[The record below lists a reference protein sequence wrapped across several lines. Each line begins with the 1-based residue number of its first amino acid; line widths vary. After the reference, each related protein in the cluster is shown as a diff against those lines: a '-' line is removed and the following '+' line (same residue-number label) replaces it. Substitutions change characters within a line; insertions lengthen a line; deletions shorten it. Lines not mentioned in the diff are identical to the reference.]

1 MRRIQEAGGFDRI
14 ANSCSSCRY
23 YRPELLGP
31 ALSNVPAKLGGPI
44 TFTAEILA
52 PSQHPQC
59 ETMQD
64 MFFSK
69 TDRAKHL
76 MCDRSTFRCSF
87 DAANFCRGRF
97 EKCRLIKTVAFSDR
111 IGGGTRDRKRSCG
124 FSSETREILLNCL
137 EFSDRSFEGDALI
150 RIRDRH

>member
-1 MRRIQEAGGFDRI
+1 
-14 ANSCSSCRY
+14 
-23 YRPELLGP
+23 
-31 ALSNVPAKLGGPI
+31 
-44 TFTAEILA
+44 
-52 PSQHPQC
+52 
-59 ETMQD
+59 MQD

-111 IGGGTRDRKRSCG
+111 IGGGTRDCKRSCG

-137 EFSDRSFEGDALI
+137 EFSDRSLEGDALI
-150 RIRDRH
+150 RIRDGQRQNGLKCTGSLYAPAYRPHEHQGSVVETRRCSRVTQGLHTLEPNGV